1 MLEGKH
7 VLVVDDNL
15 DIVVAL
21 SDFLELN
28 GCNVISATTGK
39 EAIELVKHE
48 KIEIAILDVKL
59 PDINGVA
66 LLDAI
71 KKENP
76 TIAVIMMTGYSTHKD
91 IIDAMRKGASDFLL
105 KPFEYDNLIM
115 VMIRAL
121 RERTLL
127 IEKESLFKNLEDKKK
142 IELLNRELQAKIQ
155 ELTTM
160 YNISNQFNKLNLYDD
175 VYERMVNIAYDVTGA
190 SLCRFYIYD
199 DNNKETILFKEKRD
213 MEEDSGDDKILFTTD
228 LAWVYNNPKRCLVK
242 DDAILI
248 PVMIKG
254 ELIGF
259 LTVKKKKIGLEQNVF
274 QQESDLFFLKLI
286 CEKASSQIENRIL
299 YESLFD
305 NIFKTHMS
313 LITAINKR
321 DSYTENHC
329 KRVTEMSLALAD
341 RIGLINV
348 EKDALRVVAP
358 IHDLGKIGVPDTIL
372 LKPAKLTDEEYAIMK
387 NHSNLGQEIL
397 SQFEILSRESIII
410 RNHHER
416 FDGKGYPDKLSGEN
430 IPVCARIL
438 SVCDT
443 FDAMTTNRPYRRA
456 ASVKE
461 ALQEIER
468 CSGSQFDPAIA
479 EEFIKMI
486 LNGDYGKK

>member
-1 MLEGKH
+1 MLEGRH

-160 YNISNQFNKLNLYDD
+160 YNISNQFNTLNLYED
-175 VYERMVNIAYDVTGA
+175 VYERMVNIAYDVIGA

-199 DNNKETILFKEKRD
+199 ENNKEPILFKEKRD
-213 MEEDSGDDKILFTTD
+213 INEDLVDDKILYATD
-228 LAWVYNNPKRCLVK
+228 LAWVYNNPKRCVVK
-242 DDAILI
+242 DDSLLI

-259 LTVKKKKIGLEQNVF
+259 LTVKKKKIGLEQNAF
-274 QQESDLFFLKLI
+274 QQESDVFFLKLI

-305 NIFKTHMS
+305 NVFKTHMS

-341 RIGLINV
+341 RINLINV

-397 SQFEILSRESIII
+397 SQFEILSRESVII

-416 FDGKGYPDKLSGEN
+416 FDGQGYPDKLSGEN

-456 ASVKE
+456 ASIQE
-461 ALQEIER
+461 ALQEIKR

>member
-59 PDINGVA
+59 PDINGVT

-91 IIDAMRKGASDFLL
+91 IIDAMKKGASDFLL

-115 VMIRAL
+115 TMIRAL

-127 IEKESLFKNLEDKKK
+127 IEKESLFRNLEDKKK
-142 IELLNRELQAKIQ
+142 IELLNRELQVKIE

-160 YNISNQFNKLNLYDD
+160 YNISNQFNTLNLYDD
-175 VYERMVNIAYDVTGA
+175 VYERMVSTAYDVTGA

-199 DNNKETILFKEKRD
+199 SNNREPILFKEKRD
-213 MEEDSGDDKILFTTD
+213 TNEDLNDNILDITD
-228 LAWVYNNPKRCLVK
+228 LAGQVNNPRRCLVK
-242 DDAILI
+242 DNTILLPI
-248 PVMIKG
+248 LIKG

-259 LTVKKKKIGLEQNVF
+259 LTLIKRKTGLESSVY
-274 QQESDLFFLKLI
+274 QQESDIFFLKLI
-286 CEKASSQIENRIL
+286 GEKASSQIENRIL

-305 NIFKTHMS
+305 NVFKTHMS

-341 RIGLINV
+341 RIGLIDV

-372 LKPAKLTDEEYAIMK
+372 LKPGKLTDDEYATMK
-387 NHSNLGQEIL
+387 NHSSLGQEIL
-397 SQFEILSRESIII
+397 SQFEILSRESVII

-416 FDGKGYPDKLSGEN
+416 FDGKGYPDRLSGED
-430 IPVCARIL
+430 IPICARII

-443 FDAMTTNRPYRRA
+443 FDAMTTNRPYRM
-456 ASVKE
+456 ASTPEK
-461 ALQEIER
+461 ALHEILR
-468 CSGSQFDPAIA
+468 CSGSQFDPVIA

-486 LNGDYGKK
+486 LNGDYDK